1 MSNSRRRAID
11 RRYLFGDTLIK
22 TGVAAVVFLLLVA
35 LLTPFGLRDA
45 VSAGVQGYA
54 VLLGAM
60 ALLAALLLLFGYRLR
75 ARATQLDRD
84 RD

>member
-1 MSNSRRRAID
+1 
-11 RRYLFGDTLIK
+11 
-22 TGVAAVVFLLLVA
+22 VAAVVFLLLVA

-45 VSAGVQGYA
+45 VSAGVEGYA
-54 VLLGAM
+54 AVMGAM
-60 ALLAALLLLFGYRLR
+60 AALAALLLLVGYKLR